1 MTHDEPRAGTESH
14 DHDPVGREPRRPV
27 LSASLRRTM
36 AVVLTVLLVVS
47 AGVGLW
53 SFQQL
58 RESDAELETRAYVA
72 RVAEQFTVSV
82 NNYDSE
88 SVEDYQS
95 TVSRM
100 LSTKFQTEFAK
111 AMEDIVASVQQAQMD
126 SKGTVLASGVATV
139 DDDSARVLVVAD
151 ADVKTVF
158 DNRQRHFRWEVALVK
173 VDGTWLVD
181 DFTPVA

>member
-58 RESDAELETRAYVA
+58 RESDAELETRADVA

-126 SKGTVLASGVATV
+126 SKGTVLASGWPPST
-139 DDDSARVLVVAD
+139 
-151 ADVKTVF
+151 T
-158 DNRQRHFRWEVALVK
+158 
-173 VDGTWLVD
+173 
-181 DFTPVA
+181 TPPGCSWSPTPT